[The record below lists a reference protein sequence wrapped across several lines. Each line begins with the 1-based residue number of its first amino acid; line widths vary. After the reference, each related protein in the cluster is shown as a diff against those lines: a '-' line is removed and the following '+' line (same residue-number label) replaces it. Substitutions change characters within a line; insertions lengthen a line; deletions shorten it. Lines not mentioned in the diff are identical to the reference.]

1 MGNISQL
8 LHSSS
13 VKNKKPFISGF
24 CHLCEN
30 AGGRMGPQWK
40 RGRAASGAQK
50 LSGEGGGGLSPFF
63 PWRKK
68 KNGAFPDTYR
78 GESRK
83 EKEPLFPPP
92 PFLGKDVEAGRERGR
107 CGLWLW
113 FWWRRKWGG
122 SSGDVTLIPPV
133 DPIQLPFYT
142 SEEAAGSI
150 NGKEGGQSG
159 DLDALGKE
167 EEKESFPIFFVCVV
181 RSSSVVS
188 CSFSFR
194 NR

>member
-1 MGNISQL
+1 MREGGWGHNGKEAERLVEHKSFQGREGE
-8 LHSSS
+8 
-13 VKNKKPFISGF
+13 GF
-24 CHLCEN
+24 PLFFHGEKR
-30 AGGRMGPQWK
+30 RMGHFPIPTEAK
-40 RGRAASGAQK
+40 RGKRRSPFSPSPLFGK
-50 LSGEGGGGLSPFF
+50 RCGGGQRAREIRTLALVLVEEEVGGKQRRCDLNSP
-63 PWRKK
+63 R
-68 KNGAFPDTYR
+68 
-78 GESRK
+78 
-83 EKEPLFPPP
+83 
-92 PFLGKDVEAGRERGR
+92 
-107 CGLWLW
+107 
-113 FWWRRKWGG
+113 
-122 SSGDVTLIPPV
+122 V

-150 NGKEGGQSG
+150 NGKERGQSG

>member
-1 MGNISQL
+1 MEKRPRST
-8 LHSSS
+8 
-13 VKNKKPFISGF
+13 KAFR
-24 CHLCEN
+24 
-30 AGGRMGPQWK
+30 GGR
-40 RGRAASGAQK
+40 GRV
-50 LSGEGGGGLSPFF
+50 F
-63 PWRKK
+63 
-68 KNGAFPDTYR
+68 
-78 GESRK
+78 
-83 EKEPLFPPP
+83 PLFSMAKKEEWGISRYLPRRSAEREGAPFSP
-92 PFLGKDVEAGRERGR
+92 SPFLGKDVEAGRERGR
-107 CGLWLW
+107 FGLWLW
-113 FWWRRKWGG
+113 FWWKRKWGG

>member
-1 MGNISQL
+1 M
-8 LHSSS
+8 
-13 VKNKKPFISGF
+13 
-24 CHLCEN
+24 
-30 AGGRMGPQWK
+30 
-40 RGRAASGAQK
+40 
-50 LSGEGGGGLSPFF
+50 
-63 PWRKK
+63 
-68 KNGAFPDTYR
+68 
-78 GESRK
+78 
-83 EKEPLFPPP
+83 
-92 PFLGKDVEAGRERGR
+92 
-107 CGLWLW
+107 
-113 FWWRRKWGG
+113 
-122 SSGDVTLIPPV
+122 TLIPPV